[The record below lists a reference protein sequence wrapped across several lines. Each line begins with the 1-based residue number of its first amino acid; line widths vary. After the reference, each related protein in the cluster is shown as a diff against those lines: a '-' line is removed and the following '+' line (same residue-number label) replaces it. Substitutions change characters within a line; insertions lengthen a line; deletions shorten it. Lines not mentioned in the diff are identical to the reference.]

1 METIIYLIRHSEQL
15 KNKEIN
21 TSEDSQIV
29 NEKIILTVNG
39 EQRAKI
45 LSESQEL
52 LNIDM
57 LWSSHYTRAILTA
70 KYIAESNGIAINI
83 DSNFGERKLG
93 DLNSLN
99 EMAKTKQFTY
109 TTEQLLDHELKN
121 NGGENLLEVRA
132 RAMKSFNEI
141 LQNNKGK
148 RIVIVSH
155 GAAIKYMLLEW
166 CQFNRD
172 THNIEY
178 KGTVMA
184 GEKLNSPEV
193 FKLIFNDNKLIDLKK
208 LELK

>member
-15 KNKEIN
+15 KNKEIT
-21 TSEDSQIV
+21 TSENSQIA
-29 NEKIILTVNG
+29 NEQIILTVNG
-39 EQRAKI
+39 EHKAKI
-45 LSESQEL
+45 LSESKEL
-52 LNIDM
+52 LNIDV

-70 KYIAESNGIAINI
+70 KYIAENNGIIINI
-83 DSNFGERKLG
+83 DSNLGERKLG
-93 DLNSLN
+93 NLNSLN

-109 TTEQLLDHELKN
+109 TTEQLLDYKLKN
-121 NGGENLLEVRA
+121 NGGENLLEVRG

-148 RIVIVSH
+148 RIAIVSH

-172 THNIEY
+172 THDIEY
-178 KGTVMA
+178 KGRIIA

-193 FKLIFNDNKLIDLKK
+193 FKLTFKYNELIDLKK